1 MGRLNGGKDYS
12 SVRVNYSKS
21 ESTLLSLHGVF
32 RCVRYVMGT
41 AGAGRLKIRRSRS
54 AEARLAVIPASLGRY
69 CVAAVKGGLLQH
81 SSEVASAA
89 SLHVI

>member
-21 ESTLLSLHGVF
+21 GSTLFLSFHGVF

-41 AGAGRLKIRRSRS
+41 AGAVRLKIRTSHS
-54 AEARLAVIPASLGRY
+54 AEARLAVVSADRVGPSLFGAVLCCSSQGRPA
-69 CVAAVKGGLLQH
+69 AT
-81 SSEVASAA
+81 
-89 SLHVI
+89 